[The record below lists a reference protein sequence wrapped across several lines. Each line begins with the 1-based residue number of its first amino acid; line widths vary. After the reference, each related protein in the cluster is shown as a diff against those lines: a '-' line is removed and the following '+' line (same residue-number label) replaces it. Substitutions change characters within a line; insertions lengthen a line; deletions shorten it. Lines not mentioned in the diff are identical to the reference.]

1 MKQSACGI
9 FTLHPW
15 EIPLNVQAESNTF
28 YQGAFKRRFLELI
41 LEQKISEFWIVLD
54 QGLPCALSELIL
66 SLKPSFQL
74 SLTCLIPF
82 EEQHIDWSDT
92 ERERYFS
99 ILQHC
104 DQEYLLSSRFSVDCY
119 QQSVKKLMEH
129 CGLLFV
135 VWGGKPGDAG
145 DAIQYAKRMEH
156 RVISLTLDTL
166 LRNEQGS

>member
-74 SLTCLIPF
+74 SLT
-82 EEQHIDWSDT
+82 
-92 ERERYFS
+92 
-99 ILQHC
+99 
-104 DQEYLLSSRFSVDCY
+104 
-119 QQSVKKLMEH
+119 
-129 CGLLFV
+129 
-135 VWGGKPGDAG
+135 
-145 DAIQYAKRMEH
+145 
-156 RVISLTLDTL
+156 
-166 LRNEQGS
+166 